1 MDAVFNAGK
10 FKGRWFSDV
19 AGSESAFCAW
29 AKKQKQPPGY
39 LRAFV
44 EYLKTG
50 RRGQRS
56 LDTVVVTHPR
66 VKEPKAEEKEKPGQ
80 GLKFDFT
87 MALELVSPDEFEVGP
102 EDADLE
108 VPRTLRNALSQRPD
122 ATPAAANS
130 RWRFAAKSYVAVLR
144 WLEWNP
150 EFRCRVSSVPGW
162 VLMNVPAFR
171 DAADQVQAVN
181 SLRLSS
187 ATLQLLAE
195 LPKPAPKPAPKPPD
209 PAKEKLNLEGLGGT
223 LLPFQVEAV
232 KIGLE
237 RHGRLLLG
245 DEMGLGKTVTA
256 LALARHFAKEWPCL
270 VLAPAPLC
278 RVWQEHAL
286 TWLNLKPE
294 EVVVIRS
301 SKDVVPSSAQMV
313 VVSYT
318 LITEERFQCRHDSKD
333 YAVVILDECHML
345 RGANSQ
351 RSKAVGPIA
360 KRARRVLLLT
370 GTPLVARCQDAYPLL
385 NALLADFPSPQD
397 FAKRFT
403 EASRL
408 RELHVLLTAVMLR
421 RTKENTLQQLPPKRR
436 QRVVLDMSPPP
447 PSEDEVEEQCSRLA
461 KSKAAAVAEY
471 MGCLTA
477 SGVRFLVFA
486 HHLAMLDSLEAF
498 LRTQAVPYIRI
509 DGSTPMAQRS
519 RYVDAFQQNQDVQVA
534 LLSLTACSQGIT
546 LNSASVVLFAELFWV
561 PGVLLQAEDRAHRLG
576 QQAHPTACR
585 LPAEDVGEASM
596 VNVHYLVA
604 PGSVDER
611 MLAAVERRAK
621 DAAAAVD
628 GRRATGSL
636 APKAEA
642 GVALEA
648 VTGKRKPD

>member
-237 RHGRLLLG
+237 RHGR
-245 DEMGLGKTVTA
+245 
-256 LALARHFAKEWPCL
+256 
-270 VLAPAPLC
+270 
-278 RVWQEHAL
+278 
-286 TWLNLKPE
+286 
-294 EVVVIRS
+294 
-301 SKDVVPSSAQMV
+301 
-313 VVSYT
+313 
-318 LITEERFQCRHDSKD
+318 
-333 YAVVILDECHML
+333 
-345 RGANSQ
+345 
-351 RSKAVGPIA
+351 
-360 KRARRVLLLT
+360 
-370 GTPLVARCQDAYPLL
+370 
-385 NALLADFPSPQD
+385 
-397 FAKRFT
+397 
-403 EASRL
+403 
-408 RELHVLLTAVMLR
+408 
-421 RTKENTLQQLPPKRR
+421 
-436 QRVVLDMSPPP
+436 
-447 PSEDEVEEQCSRLA
+447 
-461 KSKAAAVAEY
+461 
-471 MGCLTA
+471 
-477 SGVRFLVFA
+477 
-486 HHLAMLDSLEAF
+486 
-498 LRTQAVPYIRI
+498 
-509 DGSTPMAQRS
+509 
-519 RYVDAFQQNQDVQVA
+519 
-534 LLSLTACSQGIT
+534 
-546 LNSASVVLFAELFWV
+546 
-561 PGVLLQAEDRAHRLG
+561 
-576 QQAHPTACR
+576 
-585 LPAEDVGEASM
+585 
-596 VNVHYLVA
+596 
-604 PGSVDER
+604 
-611 MLAAVERRAK
+611 
-621 DAAAAVD
+621 
-628 GRRATGSL
+628 
-636 APKAEA
+636 
-642 GVALEA
+642 
-648 VTGKRKPD
+648 